1 MMEVIMFEKFL
12 LIAAAV
18 AILVVV
24 GHYLDRRKRTGYS
37 EDMGEIS
44 VRIGYDVRDLYM
56 EGYTREDI
64 NGILRGEYDLEALR
78 RRGPAKKRK

>member
-1 MMEVIMFEKFL
+1 MEVIMFEKFL
-12 LIAAAV
+12 LIVAAL

-24 GHYLDRRKRTGYS
+24 GNYLDRRKRTG
-37 EDMGEIS
+37 DPGDIGEIS
-44 VRIGYDVRDLYM
+44 ARIGYDVRDLYM
-56 EGYTREDI
+56 EGYKREDI

>member
-1 MMEVIMFEKFL
+1 MMEVIVFEKFL
-12 LIAAAV
+12 LIVAAV

-37 EDMGEIS
+37 DMGEIS
-44 VRIGYDVRDLYM
+44 ARIGYDVRDLYM

-64 NGILRGEYDLEALR
+64 SGILRGEYDLKELR